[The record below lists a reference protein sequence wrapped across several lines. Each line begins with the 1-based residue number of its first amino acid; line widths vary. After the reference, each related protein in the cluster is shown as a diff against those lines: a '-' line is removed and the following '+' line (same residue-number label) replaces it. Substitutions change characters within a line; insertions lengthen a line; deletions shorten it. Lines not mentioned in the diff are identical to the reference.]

1 MALPPPD
8 PRPEPWPLRHLVLR
22 TPRLT
27 LRPDDDDGLYEL
39 AALAARGIHP
49 PEEMPFGHPWT
60 DQAPD
65 DLVRGT
71 VQHHWG
77 ARSRLTP
84 SDWNVNFLVRH
95 EGRVIGAQGLSA
107 KNFPILQEVSSG
119 SWVGAAHQ
127 RLGFGTEM
135 RAAVLLLA
143 FDHLG
148 ATAARSGAYSDNPAS
163 LRLSEK
169 LGYRANGTRTFAR
182 RGVAATEIQLLLEA
196 AHFVRPEWTLEVT
209 GLDGC
214 REQLGA
220 V

>member
-1 MALPPPD
+1 MSD
-8 PRPEPWPLRHLVLR
+8 PWPLRHLVLR

-27 LRPDDDDGLYEL
+27 LRPDDDEGLYEL
-39 AALAARGIHP
+39 AALALRGVHP
-49 PEEMPFGHPWT
+49 PEEMPFLSPWT

-71 VQHHWG
+71 VQYHWG

-107 KNFPILQEVSSG
+107 KAFPITLEVSSG
-119 SWVGAAHQ
+119 SWLGAAHQ
-127 RLGFGTEM
+127 RQGFGTEM

-148 ATAARSGAYSDNPAS
+148 ATVARSGAFTDNPAS
-163 LRLSEK
+163 LRISEK
-169 LGYRANGTRTFAR
+169 LGYRTDGANTHAR
-182 RGVAATEIQLLLEA
+182 RGTAATEIRLVLASSQ
-196 AHFVRPEWTLEVT
+196 FVRPNWILEVN
-209 GLDGC
+209 GLNPC
-214 REQLGA
+214 RPLLGA
-220 V
+220 I